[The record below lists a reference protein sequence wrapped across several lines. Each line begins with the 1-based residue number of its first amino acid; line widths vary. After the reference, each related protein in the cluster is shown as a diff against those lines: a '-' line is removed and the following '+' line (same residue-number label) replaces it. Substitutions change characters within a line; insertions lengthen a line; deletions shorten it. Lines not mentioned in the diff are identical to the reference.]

1 MFQQDL
7 GQHWASFSPD
17 FRINKVVGH
26 HLHGNGGAV
35 DASEPEG
42 GVNAVVANDVL
53 VANGVVAANDGVV
66 ARYILVGVGVGVGVA
81 RDAVPNQR
89 GILGQVD
96 LSETPPGVGKMKIYC
111 LN

>member
-1 MFQQDL
+1 MFEQDL
-7 GQHWASFSPD
+7 RQHRASFSPD

-26 HLHGNGGAV
+26 HLHSNGGAV

-42 GVNAVVANDVL
+42 GVDAVVANDVL
-53 VANGVVAANDGVV
+53 VSNDGVV
-66 ARYILVGVGVGVGVA
+66 ARYILVVGDVVVA

>member
-1 MFQQDL
+1 MFEQDL
-7 GQHWASFSPD
+7 GQHRASFSPD

-53 VANGVVAANDGVV
+53 VANGGVV
-66 ARYILVGVGVGVGVA
+66 AIYILVIGNVVVA

-111 LN
+111 LD

>member
-1 MFQQDL
+1 MFEQDL
-7 GQHWASFSPD
+7 WQHRASFSPD

-66 ARYILVGVGVGVGVA
+66 ARYILVVGDVVVA